1 MFTDERNK
9 KKEEKTRGAK
19 LQNLISIKK
28 RRALNK
34 QHAKNAKLLTRLHR
48 LHRARHF
55 LSDMA

>member
-34 QHAKNAKLLTRLHR
+34 QHAKNAKLLTRLDCT
-48 LHRARHF
+48 ARGISYRIW
-55 LSDMA
+55 LS